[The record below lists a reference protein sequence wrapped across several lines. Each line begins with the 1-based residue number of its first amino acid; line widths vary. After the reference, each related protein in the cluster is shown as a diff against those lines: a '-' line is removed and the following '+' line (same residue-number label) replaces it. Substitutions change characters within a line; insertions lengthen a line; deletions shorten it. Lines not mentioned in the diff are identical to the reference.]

1 MTALTN
7 TAATTSLPTT
17 DRAPLVG
24 ALRTLLLAEA
34 TLALALTV
42 FLSMLA
48 GGLDSS
54 LAAGDATTARFAA
67 GGAFVFAI
75 LAAVGS
81 RGARRRRGWSWTL
94 AAILQLVLAIGTG
107 VAVLTA
113 EWHPAFLVGFG
124 LATAVMLVLSTT
136 TVRRALGQE

>member
-7 TAATTSLPTT
+7 TAASPALPTT
-17 DRAPLVG
+17 MRSPLVG
-24 ALRTLLLAEA
+24 VLRTFLIVEA
-34 TLALALTV
+34 VLALALTV

-48 GGLDSS
+48 GGMDG
-54 LAAGDATTARFAA
+54 AGGGEAATTARFAA

-75 LAAVGS
+75 LAAIAS

-94 AAILQLVLAIGTG
+94 SALLQLVLAIGTG

-113 EWHPAFLVGFG
+113 DWHPSYLIGFA
-124 LATAVMLVLSTT
+124 LATAVMTVLSTT

>member
-1 MTALTN
+1 MTAITN
-7 TAATTSLPTT
+7 TVATTGLSTT
-17 DRAPLVG
+17 HRAPLV
-24 ALRTLLLAEA
+24 AVLRSLLLAEA

-42 FLSMLA
+42 FLSALA
-48 GGLDSS
+48 GGMDSA
-54 LAAGDATTARFAA
+54 LAGDDATTARFAA

-81 RGARRRRGWSWTL
+81 RGARRRRSWSWTL

-107 VAVLTA
+107 VAVLTVD
-113 EWHPAFLVGFG
+113 WHPAYLIGFG
-124 LATAVMLVLSTT
+124 LATAVMIVLSTT

>member
-1 MTALTN
+1 MTALTK
-7 TAATTSLPTT
+7 TAASPALPTT
-17 DRAPLVG
+17 DRSLIIGV
-24 ALRTLLLAEA
+24 LRTLLLAEA
-34 TLALALTV
+34 VLALALTV
-42 FLSMLA
+42 FLSLLA
-48 GGLDSS
+48 GGMDSA
-54 LAAGDATTARFAA
+54 LAEADATTARFAA

-75 LAAVGS
+75 LAAIGS

-113 EWHPAFLVGFG
+113 EWHPGFLVGFA
-124 LATAVMLVLSTT
+124 LATAVMIVLSTT